1 MSTNKT
7 HEIVAGYAEKY
18 PFIRLLDNPARIVP
32 PAMNTS
38 IRQSH
43 DEMIIHLDAHA
54 IYPADYFSQ
63 LTKYLVELDAD
74 NVGGVCR
81 TLPMND
87 SIIYR
92 SIAAVLTN
100 RFGMG
105 NSYFRIGLDNV
116 KQVDTAPFG

>member
-7 HEIVAGYAEKY
+7 HEIVAGYSEKY

-43 DEMIIHLDAHA
+43 DEMIIRLDAHA

-74 NVGGVCR
+74 NVGGCAEPCR
-81 TLPMND
+81 
-87 SIIYR
+87 
-92 SIAAVLTN
+92 
-100 RFGMG
+100 
-105 NSYFRIGLDNV
+105 
-116 KQVDTAPFG
+116 